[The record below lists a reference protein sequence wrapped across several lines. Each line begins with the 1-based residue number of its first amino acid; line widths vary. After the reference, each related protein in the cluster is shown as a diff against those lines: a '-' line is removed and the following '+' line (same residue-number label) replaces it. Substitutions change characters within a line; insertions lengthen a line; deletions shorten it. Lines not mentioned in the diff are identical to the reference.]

1 MPELSLTRSRWRDR
15 HLCADRERGRLGAQ
29 IAAAEGEKLV
39 AYQDVGG
46 VWTICHGHTG
56 PECAGASARVM
67 RGVELGTG
75 SI

>member
-1 MPELSLTRSRWRDR
+1 MIGISVLIASAVVSV
-15 HLCADRERGRLGAQ
+15 GAQ

-46 VWTICHGHTG
+46 VWTICHEHTG